1 MGRAVI
7 APSPGGPDRP
17 ARPAARGLAL
27 SHSPSTRTRRPWRRG
42 LFFSDFPFCTRHSGV
57 KDCAVPPCVD
67 GPWNAR
73 LLYRWDRSG
82 SVMCPAFYRGIV
94 ATGPDEVRGWRANQF
109 VELKALGE
117 PRLCSIPGPTGSPS
131 LLSPSFLRSTIAEP
145 DSFKRLRA
153 GKSPLFS
160 EEPTRRGRSCLRSL
174 PTPCVPVCAARASRS
189 IGMMGHQ
196 CAPFV

>member
-1 MGRAVI
+1 MVATGEI
-7 APSPGGPDRP
+7 PEDRWID
-17 ARPAARGLAL
+17 RHTRFFL
-27 SHSPSTRTRRPWRRG
+27 SAHDASRRG
-42 LFFSDFPFCTRHSGV
+42 LFRRYIRWRDTEGHILSQHQPIAPTREGLRQRYV
-57 KDCAVPPCVD
+57 VPPCVD

-145 DSFKRLRA
+145 DSSN
-153 GKSPLFS
+153 G
-160 EEPTRRGRSCLRSL
+160 
-174 PTPCVPVCAARASRS
+174 CVPVSLLSSQKSPRDAGGLVCYRYRHHACRFALQELRD
-189 IGMMGHQ
+189 
-196 CAPFV
+196 PWE

>member
-1 MGRAVI
+1 MKKQAGIEPACFFPVPYGEVGSAQIVPLCRSEMTASRTHGSPMCGRPVECK
-7 APSPGGPDRP
+7 
-17 ARPAARGLAL
+17 
-27 SHSPSTRTRRPWRRG
+27 T
-42 LFFSDFPFCTRHSGV
+42 
-57 KDCAVPPCVD
+57 
-67 GPWNAR
+67 
-73 LLYRWDRSG
+73 LYRWDRSG

-160 EEPTRRGRSCLRSL
+160 EEPTRRGRSCWRSL

-189 IGMMGHQ
+189 TGMMEHQ
-196 CAPFV
+196 CALVV

>member
-1 MGRAVI
+1 MKTARRRRSASLPVHFATNLSCGTARSAERCLRMRTSNEACLTVSEGEHLAQSIMCGRPVECK
-7 APSPGGPDRP
+7 
-17 ARPAARGLAL
+17 
-27 SHSPSTRTRRPWRRG
+27 T
-42 LFFSDFPFCTRHSGV
+42 
-57 KDCAVPPCVD
+57 
-67 GPWNAR
+67 
-73 LLYRWDRSG
+73 LYRWDRSG

-160 EEPTRRGRSCLRSL
+160 EEPTRRGRSCWRSL

-189 IGMMGHQ
+189 TGMMEHQ
-196 CAPFV
+196 CALVV

>member
-1 MGRAVI
+1 MPHEEAGRGHRARFRLFGCHTERWGS
-7 APSPGGPDRP
+7 AQFSEDAMADR
-17 ARPAARGLAL
+17 R
-27 SHSPSTRTRRPWRRG
+27 RRG
-42 LFFSDFPFCTRHSGV
+42 Q
-57 KDCAVPPCVD
+57 AVPPCVD

-145 DSFKRLRA
+145 DSSN
-153 GKSPLFS
+153 G
-160 EEPTRRGRSCLRSL
+160 
-174 PTPCVPVCAARASRS
+174 CVPVSLLSSQKSPRDAGGLVCDRYRHHACRFALQELRD
-189 IGMMGHQ
+189 
-196 CAPFV
+196 PLE

>member
-1 MGRAVI
+1 MPVGVRRF
-7 APSPGGPDRP
+7 PSPGKSRLSRGMQRMPWLAHRGC
-17 ARPAARGLAL
+17 RTKSSLAA
-27 SHSPSTRTRRPWRRG
+27 SSVQRRV
-42 LFFSDFPFCTRHSGV
+42 S
-57 KDCAVPPCVD
+57 PCVD

-189 IGMMGHQ
+189 MGMMGHQ
-196 CAPFV
+196 CAPVV

>member
-145 DSFKRLRA
+145 DSSN
-153 GKSPLFS
+153 G
-160 EEPTRRGRSCLRSL
+160 
-174 PTPCVPVCAARASRS
+174 CVPVSLLSSQKSPRDAGGLVCDRYRHHACRFALQELRD
-189 IGMMGHQ
+189 
-196 CAPFV
+196 PWE